1 VSVARAATR
10 PQMTDTAEMAE
21 MAEIAEMVEMPAPL
35 RRAGADGGA
44 PWTKC
49 SGENTGRRA

>member
-10 PQMTDTAEMAE
+10 PQTTDTAEMAE